1 MKRLKKL
8 LISTITIY
16 SFLLPLNI
24 AKSQE
29 KIEIISLLKTTKGLG
44 GKKISYP
51 RWKQAELRLF
61 KVIIPV
67 GQKTPLHIHPA
78 PMIVYIA
85 QGDLKHTRGENISYF
100 SEKQSL
106 VESNNGEEHFVEN
119 VGKNEAILFVA
130 VSSVVGMP
138 TTINK

>member
-8 LISTITIY
+8 LISTLTIC
-16 SFLLPLNI
+16 SILSPLNI

-29 KIEIISLLKTTKGLG
+29 KIEIISLIKTTKGLD
-44 GKKISYP
+44 GKNISYP

-78 PMIVYIA
+78 PMIIYID
-85 QGDLKHTRGENISYF
+85 QGELKHTRGQNISYF

-106 VESNNGEEHFVEN
+106 VESNNGEVHFVEN
-119 VGKNEAILFVA
+119 IGKNEAILFIA

>member
-1 MKRLKKL
+1 MKKL
-8 LISTITIY
+8 SKLILSTITIWAI
-16 SFLLPLNI
+16 FLPLNI
-24 AKSQE
+24 TKSQE
-29 KIEIISLLKTTKGLG
+29 KIEIITLINATKGLD

-61 KVIIPV
+61 KVIIPS
-67 GQKTPLHIHPA
+67 GKKTPLHIHPA
-78 PMIVYIA
+78 PMLIYIA
-85 QGDLKHTRGENISYF
+85 KGELKHTRGENISYF

-106 VESNNGEEHFVEN
+106 VESNNGKEHFVEN
-119 VGKNEAILFVA
+119 VGKSEAILFVA

>member
-1 MKRLKKL
+1 MNRLKKL
-8 LISTITIY
+8 LISTITIC

-78 PMIVYIA
+78 PMIVYIS
-85 QGDLKHTRGENISYF
+85 QGELKHTRGENISYF

-106 VESNNGEEHFVEN
+106 VESNFGEEHFVEN

>member
-1 MKRLKKL
+1 MKKLKKL
-8 LISTITIY
+8 FISTITICTII
-16 SFLLPLNI
+16 LPLGI

-29 KIEIISLLKTTKGLG
+29 KIEIIPLIKTTKGLG

-61 KVIIPV
+61 KVIIPE

-85 QGDLKHTRGENISYF
+85 QGKLKHTRGENISYF

-106 VESNNGEEHFVEN
+106 VESNNGKEHFVEN
-119 VGKNEAILFVA
+119 VGKNEVILFVA

-138 TTINK
+138 TTINR

>member
-1 MKRLKKL
+1 M
-8 LISTITIY
+8 
-16 SFLLPLNI
+16 
-24 AKSQE
+24 
-29 KIEIISLLKTTKGLG
+29 
-44 GKKISYP
+44 
-51 RWKQAELRLF
+51 
-61 KVIIPV
+61 

-85 QGDLKHTRGENISYF
+85 QGELKHTRGENISYF

>member
-1 MKRLKKL
+1 MKIFKKL
-8 LISTITIY
+8 LISTVTICTV
-16 SFLLPLNI
+16 LLTLNT
-24 AKSQE
+24 AKSEE
-29 KIEIISLLKTTKGLG
+29 KIEIISLIKTTKGLG

-67 GQKTPLHIHPA
+67 GAKTPIHTHPA

-85 QGDLKHTRGENISYF
+85 QGNLKHTRGENISYF
-100 SEKQSL
+100 SEKQTL
-106 VESNNGEEHFVEN
+106 IESNYGEEHFVEN
-119 VGKNEAILFVA
+119 VGKNEAILFVS

>member
-8 LISTITIY
+8 LISTITIC

-24 AKSQE
+24 ANSQE

-67 GQKTPLHIHPA
+67 GHRTPLHIHPA

-85 QGDLKHTRGENISYF
+85 QGELKHTRGENITYF

-106 VESNNGEEHFVEN
+106 VESNYGEEHFVEN

>member
-1 MKRLKKL
+1 MRGLKKL
-8 LISTITIY
+8 LISTITICTI
-16 SFLLPLNI
+16 LLPLNI

-29 KIEIISLLKTTKGLG
+29 KIEIISLIKKTKGLG

-85 QGDLKHTRGENISYF
+85 QGELKHTRGKNISYF

-119 VGKNEAILFVA
+119 VGKNEVILFVA

-138 TTINK
+138 TTINR

>member
-1 MKRLKKL
+1 MKKL
-8 LISTITIY
+8 RKLILSTITIWAI
-16 SFLLPLNI
+16 FLPLNI
-24 AKSQE
+24 TKSQE
-29 KIEIISLLKTTKGLG
+29 KIEIIPLINATKGLD

-61 KVIIPV
+61 KVIIPS
-67 GQKTPLHIHPA
+67 GKKTPLHIHPA
-78 PMIVYIA
+78 PMLIYIA
-85 QGDLKHTRGENISYF
+85 KGELKHTRGENISYF

-106 VESNNGEEHFVEN
+106 VESNNGKEHFVEN
-119 VGKNEAILFVA
+119 VGKSEAILFVA

>member
-1 MKRLKKL
+1 MKRFKKL
-8 LISTITIY
+8 LISTITFCSI
-16 SFLLPLNI
+16 LLPLNI

-85 QGDLKHTRGENISYF
+85 KGELKHTRGENISYF

-106 VESNNGEEHFVEN
+106 VESNFGEEHFVEN

>member
-8 LISTITIY
+8 LISTLTIC
-16 SFLLPLNI
+16 SILSPLNI

-29 KIEIISLLKTTKGLG
+29 KIEIISLIKTTKGLD

-78 PMIVYIA
+78 PMIIYID
-85 QGDLKHTRGENISYF
+85 QGELKHTRGQNISYF

-106 VESNNGEEHFVEN
+106 VESNNGEVHFVEN
-119 VGKNEAILFVA
+119 IGKNEAILFIA

>member
-8 LISTITIY
+8 LISTITICC
-16 SFLLPLNI
+16 FLLPLNI

-29 KIEIISLLKTTKGLG
+29 KIEIITLLKTAKGLD

-78 PMIVYIA
+78 PMIVYIS
-85 QGDLKHTRGENISYF
+85 QGKIKHTRGENISYF

>member
-1 MKRLKKL
+1 MKRFKKL
-8 LISTITIY
+8 LISSVTIFAT
-16 SFLLPLNI
+16 FLTPNI
-24 AKSQE
+24 TKAEE
-29 KIEIISLLKTTKGLG
+29 KIEIISLIKTTTGLD
-44 GKKISYP
+44 GKKVSYP

-67 GQKTPLHIHPA
+67 GKKTPLHIHPA
-78 PMIVYIA
+78 PMIIYIS
-85 QGDLKHTRGENISYF
+85 QGNVKHTRGEYINYF

-106 VESNNGEEHFVEN
+106 VESNYGEEHFVEN
-119 VGKNEAILFVA
+119 IGNNEAILFVA

>member
-8 LISTITIY
+8 LISTLTICTI
-16 SFLLPLNI
+16 LLPLNI
-24 AKSQE
+24 SKSQE
-29 KIEIISLLKTTKGLG
+29 KIEIKSLIKTTKGIG

-67 GQKTPLHIHPA
+67 GQRTSLHIHPA
-78 PMIVYIA
+78 PIIVYIA
-85 QGDLKHTRGENISYF
+85 QGELKHTRGKNIRYF

-106 VESNNGEEHFVEN
+106 VESNYGEEHFVEN
-119 VGKNEAILFVA
+119 IGKNEAILFVA
-130 VSSVVGMP
+130 VSSAVGLP

>member
-16 SFLLPLNI
+16 SILLPLNI

-29 KIEIISLLKTTKGLG
+29 KIEIISLLKTTKGLD

-85 QGDLKHTRGENISYF
+85 KGELKHTRGENISYF

-106 VESNNGEEHFVEN
+106 VESNYGEEHFVEN

>member
-1 MKRLKKL
+1 MNRLKKL
-8 LISTITIY
+8 LISTITICC
-16 SFLLPLNI
+16 FLLPLNI

-85 QGDLKHTRGENISYF
+85 KGELKHTRGENISYF

-106 VESNNGEEHFVEN
+106 VESNFGEEHFVEN
-119 VGKNEAILFVA
+119 IGKNEAILFVA

>member
-1 MKRLKKL
+1 MKRFKKL
-8 LISTITIY
+8 LISTITFCSI
-16 SFLLPLNI
+16 LLPLNI

-78 PMIVYIA
+78 PMIVYIE
-85 QGDLKHTRGENISYF
+85 QGELKHSRGENISYF

-106 VESNNGEEHFVEN
+106 VESNYGEEHFVEN

>member
-8 LISTITIY
+8 LISTLTIC
-16 SFLLPLNI
+16 SILSPLNI

-29 KIEIISLLKTTKGLG
+29 KIEIISLIKTTKGLD
-44 GKKISYP
+44 GKNISYP

-61 KVIIPV
+61 KVIIPI

-78 PMIVYIA
+78 PMIIYID
-85 QGDLKHTRGENISYF
+85 QGQLKHTRGQNISYF

-106 VESNNGEEHFVEN
+106 VESNNGEVHFVEN
-119 VGKNEAILFVA
+119 IGKNEAILFIA

>member
-8 LISTITIY
+8 LISTLTIC
-16 SFLLPLNI
+16 SILSPLNI

-29 KIEIISLLKTTKGLG
+29 KIEIISLIKTTKGLD

-67 GQKTPLHIHPA
+67 GHKTPLHIHPA

-85 QGDLKHTRGENISYF
+85 QGELKHTRGENITYF

-106 VESNNGEEHFVEN
+106 VESNYGEEHFVEN
-119 VGKNEAILFVA
+119 VGKNEAMLFVA

>member
-8 LISTITIY
+8 LITTITFCSI
-16 SFLLPLNI
+16 LLPLNI

-29 KIEIISLLKTTKGLG
+29 KIEIISLLKTTKGIG

-61 KVIIPV
+61 KVIIPI
-67 GQKTPLHIHPA
+67 GQNTPLHIHPA

-85 QGDLKHTRGENISYF
+85 QGELKHTRGENISYF

-106 VESNNGEEHFVEN
+106 VESNYGEEHFVEN

>member
-1 MKRLKKL
+1 MDRWKKL
-8 LISTITIY
+8 LISTITIC

-29 KIEIISLLKTTKGLG
+29 SIEIISLLKTTKGLG

-67 GQKTPLHIHPA
+67 GHRTPLHIHPA

-85 QGDLKHTRGENISYF
+85 QGELKHTRGENITYF

-106 VESNNGEEHFVEN
+106 VESNYGEEHFVEN

>member
-1 MKRLKKL
+1 MKRLNKL
-8 LISTITIY
+8 LISTITLC
-16 SFLLPLNI
+16 SFLLQLNI

-78 PMIVYIA
+78 PMIVYID
-85 QGDLKHTRGENISYF
+85 QGELKHTRGEDISYF

-106 VESNNGEEHFVEN
+106 VESNNGEKHFVEN
-119 VGKNEAILFVA
+119 IGKNEAIIFVA
-130 VSSVVGMP
+130 VSSVVGLP

>member
-1 MKRLKKL
+1 MNRLKKL
-8 LISTITIY
+8 LISTITIC

-29 KIEIISLLKTTKGLG
+29 NIEIISLLKTTKGLG

-78 PMIVYIA
+78 PMIVYIS
-85 QGDLKHTRGENISYF
+85 QGELKHTRGENINYF

>member
-1 MKRLKKL
+1 MKRFKKL
-8 LISTITIY
+8 LISTITFCSI
-16 SFLLPLNI
+16 LLPLNI

-78 PMIVYIA
+78 PMIVYIS
-85 QGDLKHTRGENISYF
+85 QGELKHTRGENISYF

-106 VESNNGEEHFVEN
+106 VESNNGEEHIVEN